1 MAFFLDGKTA
11 SQAVDYEI
19 TIWRERMIDV
29 IDDVDAPSITEPKAK
44 AAFWL
49 GLGFNAANHVF
60 PEYTPN
66 RVVNSQV
73 GRLSGTI
80 LKRVAMPVWVMSE
93 VQSYF
98 SDRYADRIKKG
109 NELLFSNHTQFRD
122 TLVDQIVNKARVFID
137 SDYGRL
143 CSSALVRHFQGH
155 QFSDPAQAV
164 SRARK
169 LLRDAGMVVSEREVL
184 RDMFAPGLEAM
195 VNKVELIAKACP
207 SSPAQRKLFSTHRQ
221 RLYYSPSGDQEWVSW
236 MGGPAQTR
244 YSDLIRIT
252 DPAQALRLMTYAYR
266 MDVLTGSRVYP
277 DTSPYAVYVTTV
289 VQKYPNRTIEDFI
302 PSFETAEPEIME
314 ALKAADRAPVTA

>member
-1 MAFFLDGKTA
+1 MAVYIDRATA
-11 SQAVDYEI
+11 SQAVDFEI
-19 TIWRERMIDV
+19 TNWRERMIDV

-49 GLGFNAANHVF
+49 GLGFNAVNHVF
-60 PEYTPN
+60 PEYIPE
-66 RVVNSQV
+66 RVVNGQA
-73 GRLSGTI
+73 GQITGMI
-80 LKRVAMPVWVMSE
+80 LKRVAMSVWVMSE
-93 VQSYF
+93 VQNYF
-98 SDRYADRIKKG
+98 SDQYADRIKRG
-109 NELLFSNHTQFRD
+109 NELLFSNHTHFRD

-143 CSSALVRHFQGH
+143 CSGALVRHFQGRS
-155 QFSDPAQAV
+155 FRDRGEAV
-164 SRARK
+164 ALARS
-169 LLRDAGMVVSEREVL
+169 LLRDSGMVVSEREVL
-184 RDMFAPGLEAM
+184 REMFEPGLKAM

-289 VQKYPNRTIEDFI
+289 VQKYPNRTLEDFI